1 MKLRPSSSTQ
11 AIPQVRHAILAVVL
25 LSIGV
30 LAACSNAPK
39 VPDWQIESKGAM
51 DRSVAAYLEGNSRVE
66 MSERSHA
73 KQQLASAG
81 RPDLMASAELVHC
94 AARVASLVWEPCPGF
109 EALRQDATPAQRAY
123 ADYLRGQ
130 VTADAIPLLP
140 AAQRVAATRTN
151 TDASA
156 LTGLDEPLSLLV
168 AASVLLQTG
177 KANPAIIEQATAA
190 ASGQGWRRPLM
201 AWLGVQIQRAQQA
214 GQTEEAARLSRR
226 MDLIR
231 GPGSN

>member
-1 MKLRPSSSTQ
+1 MTTLPRSCYPASPLKCRFK
-11 AIPQVRHAILAVVL
+11 QVVALLLTGILT
-25 LSIGV
+25 
-30 LAACSNAPK
+30 ACSNAPK
-39 VPDWQIESKGAM
+39 VPDWQIESKGAL

-66 MSERSHA
+66 MAERSHA
-73 KQQLASAG
+73 QQQLASTG

-94 AARVASLVWEPCPGF
+94 AARVASLVWGPCTGF
-109 EALRQDATPAQRAY
+109 EALRQDATAAQRAY

-130 VTADAIPLLP
+130 VTADAVPLLP
-140 AAQRVAATRTN
+140 APQRVAATRTN

-177 KANPAIIEQATAA
+177 RANPAIIEQAVSA
-190 ASGQGWRRPLM
+190 ASDQGWRRPLL
-201 AWLGVQIQRAQQA
+201 AWLGVKLQRSQQA

-226 MDLIR
+226 MDLIK